1 MNHPASHL
9 TWKHHAVSWLRRSGL
24 LMLVD
29 HVKFWLLAV
38 RLNGSN
44 SRFQREHPEFI
55 TPPLSLAYDAYSHID
70 LRAYHDS
77 GLRHAT
83 YLGELIRQYSVP
95 CPVVLEWGCG
105 PVRILRHLRGVLP
118 EGSELHGCDYNP
130 ATVDWCRK
138 TFPQLHVILNHLEPP
153 VDLPDSL
160 FDVIYALSVFTHL
173 SEPMHIAWK
182 NELVRLLKPGG
193 ILIVTLHGDRYR
205 NVELLPDEQA
215 IYDRGELVVRG
226 NVQEGKKWFAAFHPP
241 VYVRNQ
247 LFADMIEL
255 KHEPSPLANSLEQDV
270 WVLKRKGRAS
280 RPSATDR

>member
-29 HVKFWLLAV
+29 RCKFWLLAAQLCGAN
-38 RLNGSN
+38 R
-44 SRFQREHPEFI
+44 RFKKEYPKFT

-83 YLGELIRQYSVP
+83 YLSDLIRQYSAP
-95 CPVVLEWGCG
+95 HPAVLEWGCG
-105 PVRILRHLRGVLP
+105 PVRILRHLIELLP
-118 EGSELHGCDYNP
+118 AGSELHGCDYNP
-130 ATVDWCRK
+130 TTVAWCQK
-138 TFPQLHVILNHLEPP
+138 TFPQLHVMLNNLEPP
-153 VDLPDSL
+153 VKYPDAS

-173 SEPMHIAWK
+173 SEPMHSAWK

-205 NVELLPDEQA
+205 NVELLPDEQVV
-215 IYDRGELVVRG
+215 YDRGEIVVRG

-241 VYVRNQ
+241 GYVRSQ
-247 LFADMIEL
+247 LFAGMTEL

-270 WVLKRKGRAS
+270 WVFRK
-280 RPSATDR
+280 